1 MRRKMKGKKEPD
13 KRLKLQQLLM
23 DLLRNSL
30 KKLPRGSQMKSD
42 GLVIT
47 MERRDMSNGISL
59 RHLNHPHLHVWSAK
73 DHSGEET
80 AL

>member
-1 MRRKMKGKKEPD
+1 VKK
-13 KRLKLQQLLM
+13 
-23 DLLRNSL
+23 
-30 KKLPRGSQMKSD
+30 D

-47 MERRDMSNGISL
+47 VERRDMSNGTAL

-73 DHSGEET
+73 DNIGEET